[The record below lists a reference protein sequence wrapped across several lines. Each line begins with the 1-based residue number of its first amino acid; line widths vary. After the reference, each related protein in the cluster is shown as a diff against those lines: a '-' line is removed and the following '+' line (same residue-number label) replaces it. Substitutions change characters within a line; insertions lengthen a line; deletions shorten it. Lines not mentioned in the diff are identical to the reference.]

1 MRVSAVAARFA
12 FAAALAMGFPAIS
25 AGQALPPPRLNG
37 GIGEP
42 ISARGVSA
50 PARAIRPAAPTQ
62 VYDHGDPTPQEQLML
77 ELVNRARR
85 DPPAEAARFGIDLN
99 ENLAPGTITPDPKPP
114 LAFNHFLIASARNHS
129 DWMLA
134 NDIFSHTGETN
145 STPGDRMANAGYPF
159 TGSWSWGENI
169 AWKGTTGAADLT
181 QFTVDEHEGLIRS
194 AGHRENIMEPGFDE
208 IGIGVRTGQFTQ
220 QGIAYNSVMTTQNF
234 ASSDGTPGPLALGV
248 VYRDTNG
255 DLFYS
260 VGEGLAGVTVTP
272 SSGTYYAVTSAS
284 GGFAFPVS
292 KNAGAITVT
301 ITGPG
306 LAAPLTKTVTVGSI
320 NVKVDF
326 DVVHEVPLRFAAGA
340 GFDAQ
345 KHFQFSLTGPTGAKA
360 LVEFSLDFQSWQTL
374 GTYPLTGG
382 QAAVVDGSL
391 SAARRYYRASIV
403 P

>member
-1 MRVSAVAARFA
+1 
-12 FAAALAMGFPAIS
+12 
-25 AGQALPPPRLNG
+25 
-37 GIGEP
+37 
-42 ISARGVSA
+42 
-50 PARAIRPAAPTQ
+50 
-62 VYDHGDPTPQEQLML
+62 
-77 ELVNRARR
+77 
-85 DPPAEAARFGIDLN
+85 
-99 ENLAPGTITPDPKPP
+99 
-114 LAFNHFLIASARNHS
+114 
-129 DWMLA
+129 MLA
-134 NDIFSHTGETN
+134 NDIFSHTGVTN

-220 QGIAYNSVMTTQNF
+220 QGVAYNSVMTTQNF

-248 VYRDTNG
+248 VYRDTDG
-255 DLFYS
+255 DQFYS

-301 ITGPG
+301 IAGPG
-306 LAAPLTKTVTVGSI
+306 LAAPLTKTVTVGAT

-326 DVVHEVPLRFAAGA
+326 DVVHDVPLRFAAGA

-345 KHFQFSLTGPTGAKA
+345 KHFRFSLTGPTGVKA

-374 GTYPLTGG
+374 STYPLTGG
-382 QAAVVDGSL
+382 QAAVVDASQ

>member
-1 MRVSAVAARFA
+1 
-12 FAAALAMGFPAIS
+12 
-25 AGQALPPPRLNG
+25 
-37 GIGEP
+37 
-42 ISARGVSA
+42 
-50 PARAIRPAAPTQ
+50 
-62 VYDHGDPTPQEQLML
+62 ML

-85 DPPAEAARFGIDLN
+85 DPAAEAARFGIDLN

-114 LAFNHFLIASARNHS
+114 LAFNHFLFASARAHS

-134 NDIFSHTGETN
+134 NDIFSHTGVTN

-220 QGIAYNSVMTTQNF
+220 QGVAYNSVMTTQNF

-248 VYRDTNG
+248 VYRDTDG
-255 DLFYS
+255 DQFYS

-284 GGFAFPVS
+284 GGFAFPVN

-301 ITGPG
+301 IAGPG
-306 LAAPLTKTVTVGSI
+306 LAAPLTKTVTVGAT

-326 DVVHEVPLRFAAGA
+326 DVVHDVPLRFAAGA

-374 GTYPLTGG
+374 STYPLTGG
-382 QAAVVDGSL
+382 QAAVVDASQ